1 MERPEQRGRRALV
14 RVVQAGLALLL
25 IAAVVSV
32 ATPEAFAGLIR
43 RTRPEGVA
51 LAAACYVVV
60 SILRGLRLATLA
72 PLAPVRAI
80 LVATSVQAAVQ
91 VIPARLGELA
101 LPVLLKREAGVGLP
115 SGAGILLASRAFD
128 LAGLGTWAGAAIALG
143 WGLERP
149 VVLAAAVLLV
159 LPLVALPFV
168 TGALDRLVTRCLAP
182 RGTRWR
188 RRARQARRLGSTIDE
203 LRSQPLRL
211 VAAMALSLL
220 IWGGI
225 WLSIWVLLRAMAHPW
240 PMTDVVLGA
249 TAATVATFVPINILG
264 NFGTLETGWTAGF
277 VALGIPLETAAA
289 SGLAVHSWSLLITV
303 IVGSTAYMALQRWR
317 A

>member
-1 MERPEQRGRRALV
+1 MERPEQRGRRTLV

-51 LAAACYVVV
+51 LAAACYVAV

-72 PLAPVRAI
+72 PLAPARAI
-80 LVATSVQAAVQ
+80 LVATSVQA
-91 VIPARLGELA
+91 
-101 LPVLLKREAGVGLP
+101 
-115 SGAGILLASRAFD
+115 GAGILLASRAFD

-149 VVLAAAVLLV
+149 LVLAAAVLLV

-188 RRARQARRLGSTIDE
+188 RRARHVRRLGATIEE
-203 LRSQPLRL
+203 LRRQPLRL

-289 SGLAVHSWSLLITV
+289 SGLAVHSWSLLVTV
-303 IVGSTAYMALQRWR
+303 IVGSTAYLALRGGGAR
-317 A
+317 T